1 MIFTTTAI
9 FTDPSEMS
17 RLALRILAAAA
28 AAALALPRCRGLA
41 FAPYS
46 ALGPVMIGQGREVA
60 EGEAYAVNVVASA
73 CELILS
79 SDISF
84 SFSCTTDFY

>member
-1 MIFTTTAI
+1 MIFTTIAI

-17 RLALRILAAAA
+17 RLALRILAAA